1 MLGGIRFYMKVAGWR
16 GVRAGALARATRS
29 SRVISVQP
37 AGVKA
42 PFKLRVPSTDLPTYE
57 QVFLHNEY
65 DFRAIERPQVIVD
78 AGANIGLASIQFAN
92 RYPQA
97 KIFAIEPE
105 HDNFNL
111 LADNVRPYHN
121 IVPRHAALWG
131 ENTTIHLIDP
141 GDSAWGFMTEPAGEG
156 RAVAAIT
163 VDRLMS
169 DHGIDHIDILKVDI
183 EGAEKEVF
191 ADASA
196 WIDRVGDD
204 VFLNRWQFIVELHER
219 LKGGCNRSFYN
230 ATSGFPNEWLHGE
243 NVYISRPGVL
253 APVTT
258 YGPPD

>member
-1 MLGGIRFYMKVAGWR
+1 MFGGIRFYLKVVGWR
-16 GVRAGALARATRS
+16 GVRAAALARASRS
-29 SRVISVQP
+29 NRVISVQP

-42 PFKLRVPSTDLPTYE
+42 PFKLRVPSTDVLTYK
-57 QVFLHNEY
+57 QVFLNNGY

-78 AGANIGLASIQFAN
+78 AGANIGLASILFAN

-97 KIFAIEPE
+97 KIFALEPE

-111 LADNVRPYHN
+111 LAHNVHLYDN
-121 IVPRHAALWG
+121 IVPLQAALWG

-141 GDSAWGFMTEPAGEG
+141 GHGAWGFMTEPAGEG
-156 RAVAAIT
+156 HAVAAIT

-191 ADASA
+191 AETSA
-196 WIDRVGDD
+196 WIDRVGSM
-204 VFLNRWQFIVELHER
+204 IVELHER

-230 ATSGFPNEWLHGE
+230 ATSGFPHEWLHGD
-243 NVYISRPGVL
+243 NVYISRPGVI
-253 APVTT
+253 APLST
-258 YGPPD
+258 YGPPN